1 MTPAAI
7 AVVEPQMHNLFH
19 APFNAALLHA
29 VVLAYPEL
37 RVSFRARPEHAAA
50 VRGILE
56 RNCPAIVSAIEWR
69 GMTQRSDGSL
79 AARWCS
85 NSRMFSEVLNAGERV
100 LFCSI
105 SRMQL
110 LQLKRHMKPNQEVRA
125 VLHGDLDRIEGPVT
139 DRFPMSLFALQK
151 VLRGRQPRGLR
162 YVLMSDSIR
171 RAIPAQFAPAM
182 QNACVIDHPY
192 HFPQVLPAPPGEVVF
207 GIFGNCGDGRLLE
220 RVARA
225 VRAAAPHIGF
235 RLVGFLG
242 DRAAVERLSPLVEG
256 TGTLP
261 ISADAFLQGARAVT
275 YALWLSKP
283 DAFRLRA
290 SGTFMDALAF
300 GKPLVYTANEF
311 IDPYHALAPGIG
323 TRCETIDDVPAA
335 VVAVARAHRE
345 AEYREAQRAIVNL
358 RVRFAPESLAPRLG
372 SCLDFD

>member
-1 MTPAAI
+1 MKPRTI

-37 RVSFRARPEHAAA
+37 RVSFRARPGHAAA

-56 RNCPAIVSAIEWR
+56 RYCPAIVSAIEWR
-69 GMTQRSDGSL
+69 GMTERSDGSI
-79 AARWCS
+79 AARWRS
-85 NSRMFSEVLNAGERV
+85 NNRIFREVLSAGERV

-110 LQLKRHMKPNQEVRA
+110 LQLKRHMKPNHEVRA
-125 VLHGDLDRIEGPVT
+125 VLHGDLDRIDKPLT

-162 YVLMSDSIR
+162 YVLLGDSIR
-171 RAIPAQFAPAM
+171 RAIPAEFDPAM
-182 QNACVIDHPY
+182 QNACMIDHPY
-192 HFPQVLPAPPGEVVF
+192 HFPQVLPAPSGEVVF
-207 GIFGNCGDGRLLE
+207 GIFGNCGDGRLIE
-220 RVARA
+220 RVARE
-225 VRAAAPHIGF
+225 VRAAAPHVGF

-242 DRAAVERLSPLVEG
+242 DRAAVERLAPLVEG
-256 TGTLP
+256 TGTQP

-275 YALWLSKP
+275 YALWLAEP
-283 DAFRLRA
+283 DSFRLRA

-311 IDPYHALAPGIG
+311 IDAYHALAPAIG
-323 TRCETIDDVPAA
+323 MRCATIDDVPAA
-335 VVAVARAHRE
+335 VLAVARAHRE
-345 AEYREAQRAIVNL
+345 AVYREAQEAIVDF
-358 RVRFAPESLAPRLG
+358 RVRFAPESLALRLA
-372 SCLDFD
+372 SCLDFG